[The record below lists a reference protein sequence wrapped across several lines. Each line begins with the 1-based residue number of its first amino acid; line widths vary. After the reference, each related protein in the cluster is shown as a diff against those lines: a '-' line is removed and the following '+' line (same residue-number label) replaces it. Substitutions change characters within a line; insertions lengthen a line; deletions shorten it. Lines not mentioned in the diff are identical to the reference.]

1 MCHFP
6 FFHPLRY
13 FPFYLFFL
21 CIYFLPWAFSLK
33 ILLIHF
39 FSPLS
44 FWPFLSFLFPP
55 YLYFPTSRLRLMIP
69 SCLYWTKRRW
79 SFILADLP
87 LCFCVSVSWSS
98 GHVNRISL
106 FHAQSHPVITDPG
119 VVQRVC
125 VCVQR
130 EASIDWR
137 ISGQTKVCISLTC
150 VLARGRLVCNLISH
164 FWGEGMLLNELY
176 SIPVVDVRRE
186 TSLI

>member
-1 MCHFP
+1 MSFSIFPAPTLLSLLLVLSLYLFSPPQPFPLKSSLSISSHLFP
-6 FFHPLRY
+6 FD
-13 FPFYLFFL
+13 
-21 CIYFLPWAFSLK
+21 
-33 ILLIHF
+33 
-39 FSPLS
+39 
-44 FWPFLSFLFPP
+44 LSFLSSPPP

-69 SCLYWTKRRW
+69 SCLYWTWRRW

-87 LCFCVSVSWSS
+87 VCFCVSVSWSS

-119 VVQRVC
+119 VAQSVC
-125 VCVQR
+125 VCIQR

-176 SIPVVDVRRE
+176 SRPF
-186 TSLI
+186 LW